1 MKKLLILLFSL
12 LVFNFSFS
20 FTINFEKVVNASLGA
35 YTNMK
40 EQRFIETEKVNDKY
54 YKVHVNIDS
63 NLFQTN
69 SRFNIDAHKFFKY
82 IGNNYELSQDERIAL
97 IFHDTLIDKYGNA
110 DDYEVAEITFK
121 TNELKKINWDNFLH
135 TKIPNAAS
143 HYWVHPAI
151 NKK

>member
-1 MKKLLILLFSL
+1 MKKILILLFSL
-12 LVFNFSFS
+12 LVFSFSFS
-20 FTINFEKVVNASLGA
+20 STINFEKVVNTSLGG
-35 YTNMK
+35 YTNTK
-40 EQRFIETEKVNDKY
+40 EQRFIKTEKGNDKY

-82 IGNNYELSQDERIAL
+82 ISNNYELSQDERIAL

-135 TKIPNAAS
+135 IKIPNTAS